1 MRRLPAYAFGLL
13 AAATVGAFFLIAH
26 LKAATP
32 LIYGRPKPTPLAF
45 DPVSGRGSGCTS
57 SKGKPLDYR
66 ETQLT
71 IQVSHADLVAVGI
84 VSAANA
90 GGANVAT
97 VSSGTP
103 LKTNQFFTF
112 TWNGRLDNGR
122 IARDGS
128 YFFRIAL
135 LNQGRTIQT
144 SWAPVQVLTHA
155 PHPRVV
161 GVTVVGGSTAKGSGG
176 SAAKGS
182 GGSAAKG
189 SGGSG
194 GSGRRSAVPAVLSP
208 PHGSVRID
216 FTAGVGAGSAP
227 RRVWIYIYRTDVA
240 GKPERVTRLKPK
252 LTAHSAIWNGK
263 IDGQPAPAGTYL
275 AGITAQNPACDQ
287 TSWPIVL
294 PPAAGTTPHA
304 GVSVR
309 YLSVTPP
316 LTPTVSGS
324 RASVAV
330 DSPDAAYTWK
340 LRRSG
345 TAKVLARGAGAAGTT
360 HIEVRMPRR
369 QAGLYTLVVR
379 SGAHSAAVPLVA
391 SQAGRAASTARV
403 LVVLPMLSWIG
414 NTPVD
419 DNGDGL
425 PDTLQGGTGVTLSR
439 PLVDGPPASLGDDA
453 ELLNYL
459 NGRHDSYQLTTDV
472 ALAEGTGPSLVDRWG
487 VAFPDG
493 EDFLPPALGSALIG
507 FVKGGGRVL
516 TLGTGALQGTSRI
529 SGYPADPQA
538 AAPVRTKK
546 DIFGA
551 QHGPLT
557 ATRGDLIT
565 ELADELNLFGGTV
578 AFTGFSHYQPIEPPA
593 GVAVSAAGIATGS
606 PAIVAFRSG
615 SGTVAEVGLP
625 SFGASLKHHVDSQE
639 LLDNLWQLLAKRR

>member
-1 MRRLPAYAFGLL
+1 MSF
-13 AAATVGAFFLIAH
+13 
-26 LKAATP
+26 
-32 LIYGRPKPTPLAF
+32 
-45 DPVSGRGSGCTS
+45 
-57 SKGKPLDYR
+57 
-66 ETQLT
+66 
-71 IQVSHADLVAVGI
+71 I
-84 VSAANA
+84 VSVANA
-90 GGANVAT
+90 GGPPVAT

-112 TWNGRLDNGR
+112 TWNGRLDDGR
-122 IARDGS
+122 IAPDGP
-128 YFFRIAL
+128 YLFRIAL
-135 LNQGRTIQT
+135 LRQGRTIQT
-144 SWAPVQVLTHA
+144 SWAPVQVVTHA
-155 PHPRVV
+155 PHPRIVS
-161 GVTVVGGSTAKGSGG
+161 VTVVGGSGASGSSGSGSSGKGGGGASGSGG
-176 SAAKGS
+176 KGGSGS
-182 GGSAAKG
+182 GGKSV
-189 SGGSG
+189 
-194 GSGRRSAVPAVLSP
+194 VPAVLSP
-208 PHGSVRID
+208 PYGRVRID
-216 FTAGVGAGSAP
+216 FTAGAGRGLTP
-227 RRVWIYIYRTDVA
+227 RRVSINIYRTDVP
-240 GKPERVTRLKPK
+240 GKPRWVTRLKPK
-252 LTAHSAIWNGK
+252 RTAHSAIWNGK
-263 IDGQPAPAGTYL
+263 IGGQPAPAGTYL

-287 TSWPIVL
+287 ASWPIVL
-294 PPAAGTTPHA
+294 PPAPGTTPHA

-330 DSPDAAYTWK
+330 DSPDASYTWK

-345 TAKVLARGAGAAGTT
+345 TAKVLAHGAGAAGAT
-360 HIEVRMPRR
+360 HIDVRMPRR

-391 SQAGRAASTARV
+391 SQAGRAASMARV

-414 NTPVD
+414 DSPVD

-425 PDTLQGGTGVTLSR
+425 PDTLQRGVGVTLSR

-459 NGRHDSYQLTTDV
+459 NSRHDSYQLTTDV
-472 ALAEGTGPSLVDRWG
+472 ALAEGAGPSLVDRWG
-487 VAFPDG
+487 VLFGDG
-493 EDFLPPALGSALIG
+493 EDFIPTNSLPTSLKSLLVG

-516 TLGTGALQGTSRI
+516 ALGAGTLQGTSLI

-538 AAPVRTKK
+538 AAPVISKT

-551 QHGPLT
+551 QHGPLMS
-557 ATRGDLIT
+557 TRGDLIT
-565 ELADELNLFGGTV
+565 ELADDLNLFGGTV

-593 GVAVSAAGIATGS
+593 GAPVSAAGIASGS

-625 SFGASLKHHVDSQE
+625 NFGASLKRHVDSQE